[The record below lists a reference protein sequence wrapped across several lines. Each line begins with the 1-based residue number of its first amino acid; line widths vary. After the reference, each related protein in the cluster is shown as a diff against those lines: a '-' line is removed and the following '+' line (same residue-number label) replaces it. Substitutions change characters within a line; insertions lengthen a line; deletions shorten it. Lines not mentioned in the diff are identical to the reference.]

1 MHQRIKFLLNAME
14 VVKFNTRITG
24 FDEEKLYEKSAKVMH
39 ELVDIKDG
47 FQALIPNNK
56 ELYGFTINS
65 TMVPTKEIVQKVLLT
80 DIQNILKEDIEYI
93 VTAKVCH
100 YPNLILS
107 IWIFVGVLYKKVL

>member
-1 MHQRIKFLLNAME
+1 ME

-24 FDEEKLYEKSAKVMH
+24 FEEDKLFEKSGNVMR

-47 FQALIPNNK
+47 FQALVPPSK

-65 TMVPTKEIVQKVLLT
+65 PMVPTKEIVQKVLLT

-100 YPNLILS
+100 YPNFILS
-107 IWIFVGVLYKKVL
+107 IWIFVGILYKKGF